1 MRRPRFLRPLVV
13 ACGTLAVLPAWAARP
28 MITDDARLV
37 DAKACQVESWV
48 RHNRDSTEFWALPS
62 CNFTGNLELT
72 LGGAR
77 TREAG
82 RTQTTDVQAQGKTL
96 LRHLDTNGW
105 GLGLAAG
112 TIGHPDGRSRDVYG
126 YVPASFSYLDDRIVL
141 HTNLGALRNG
151 EERRTHLTW
160 GLATETQLASRTW
173 LIAEIFRQGEGAP
186 FHQLGLRHW
195 IVPNRV
201 QVDATYG
208 NRIGGP
214 GGESWFSLGLR
225 LLTPSFLP

>member
-1 MRRPRFLRPLVV
+1 
-13 ACGTLAVLPAWAARP
+13 

-37 DAKACQVESWV
+37 DAKSCQVESWV
-48 RHNRDSTEFWALPS
+48 RSNRDNSTEFWALPS

-82 RTQTTDVQAQGKTL
+82 RTQTTDVQAQAKTL
-96 LRHLDTNGW
+96 LRRLETNGW
-105 GLGLAAG
+105 GFGLAAG
-112 TIGHPDGRSRDVYG
+112 TIGHPDGRSRDFYG
-126 YVPASFSYLDDRIVL
+126 YVPASFSYRDDRIVL
-141 HTNLGALRNG
+141 HTNVGALRVG

-160 GLATETQLASRTW
+160 GLATEAQLASNTW
-173 LIAEIFRQGEGAP
+173 LIAEMFRQGDGAP

-195 IVPNRV
+195 IVPNRL

-208 NRIGGP
+208 NRNGSS
-214 GGESWFSLGLR
+214 GEERWVSIGLR
-225 LLTPSFLP
+225 VLTPAFLP